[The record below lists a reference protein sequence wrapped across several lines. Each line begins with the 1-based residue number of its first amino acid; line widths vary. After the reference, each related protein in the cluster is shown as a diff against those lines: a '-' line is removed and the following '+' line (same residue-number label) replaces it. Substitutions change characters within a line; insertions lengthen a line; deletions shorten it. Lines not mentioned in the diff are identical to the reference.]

1 MTLTSKALSLSES
14 FSVLTEISWN
24 GSHQFFSIAKLFFH
38 IISLTPC
45 LPSTSGK
52 AASTSLLTLWLFL
65 HFLLPFFFVLQWD
78 TEEPSLYLP
87 PQWDVALQWA
97 CSLFKKEIKS
107 LIPGMK
113 NTPKYLSIF
122 CTLQK
127 LGTALFFCLD
137 VWLGMCITCYFSYC
151 VITTAFLSSG
161 LVGFFQLL
169 SLSLWSWITFT
180 HFPPDFLTF
189 KIPAVVYL
197 NLIFLSLSLFHT
209 N

>member
-24 GSHQFFSIAKLFFH
+24 GSHQFFSTAKLFFH
-38 IISLTPC
+38 IILLTPC

-65 HFLLPFFFVLQWD
+65 HSLLPFFSVLQWD

-97 CSLFKKEIKS
+97 CSLCKNEIRS
-107 LIPGMK
+107 PVPGMK
-113 NTPKYLSIF
+113 NTPKYLSIC

-127 LGTALFFCLD
+127 LGTALFFCLG
-137 VWLGMCITCYFSYC
+137 VWLGMCTTCYFSYC
-151 VITTAFLSSG
+151 VITTAFFFIWACRL
-161 LVGFFQLL
+161 FQLL
-169 SLSLWSWITFT
+169 SWSLWSWIPFT

-189 KIPAVVYL
+189 KISAVVCL
-197 NLIFLSLSLFHT
+197 NLFFSLSFSLPH
-209 N
+209 

>member
-24 GSHQFFSIAKLFFH
+24 GSHQFFSIAKLLFH

-45 LPSTSGK
+45 LPSTSGE

-65 HFLLPFFFVLQWD
+65 HSLLPFFFVLQWD

-97 CSLFKKEIKS
+97 CPLFKKEIKS

-127 LGTALFFCLD
+127 LGTALFFCLG

-161 LVGFFQLL
+161 LVGFFQQL
-169 SLSLWSWITFT
+169 SLSLWRWIPFT

-189 KIPAVVYL
+189 KIPAVVWL
-197 NLIFLSLSLFHT
+197 NLFFSLSFSLPH
-209 N
+209 